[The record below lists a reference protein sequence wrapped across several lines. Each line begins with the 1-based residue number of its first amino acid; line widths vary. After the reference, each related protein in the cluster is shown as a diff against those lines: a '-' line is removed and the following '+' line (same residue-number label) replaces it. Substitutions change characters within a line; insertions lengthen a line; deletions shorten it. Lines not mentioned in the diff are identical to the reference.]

1 MRTRAALRSLAEISA
16 REGLSEDAMLDEI
29 LSAQV
34 LPGLMEPADL
44 ARLYLFL
51 ASDAS
56 RYMTGAE
63 LLIDAAYTLWR
74 G

>member
-1 MRTRAALRSLAEISA
+1 V
-16 REGLSEDAMLDEI
+16 G
-29 LSAQV
+29 
-34 LPGLMEPADL
+34 DL
-44 ARLYLFL
+44 VLFL

-63 LLIDAAYTLWR
+63 LLIDAAYSLWR